1 MRKRKKKFT
10 QDSIRFANRA
20 WALIKKGKRESMVGT
35 DDYWHVSVVELG
47 KPNGEQYSLYVVDS
61 FKNQPQWQPL
71 IDPID
76 FETVVVAE
84 GDLSMVRKVIKGS
97 EEVVIDA
104 DCRLEFVTTFNK
116 KNYLGEEWKNLGDQ
130 NEK

>member
-1 MRKRKKKFT
+1 MRKRKKLT
-10 QDSIRFANRA
+10 QDTILTANRA

-35 DDYWHVSVVELG
+35 DDYWHVTVVELDN
-47 KPNGEQYSLYVVDS
+47 PNSDQYSLYVVDS
-61 FKNQPQWQPL
+61 FKNQKQWQPL

-104 DCRLEFVTTFNK
+104 DCKLQFITTLNK

-130 NEK
+130 NEE